1 MSKRLKQFLPY
12 LLLSLLIH
20 FLAVLY
26 FKMPDKNPFA
36 ALQKENPIWIDLKNG
51 KLEIADIAQ
60 PKVEET
66 PLDPHFFGAYDSKVK
81 EEQVAEK
88 QGRGK
93 IADDNKQKVEKKKEI
108 QKQITEKLEKQDK
121 GIVAMKE
128 SKQKPQPSFEEGEP
142 GEAPAD
148 DFYPDFKR
156 GKRTYLNVLRF
167 PDVQYFVRLKRVF
180 KLTFN
185 PLAPL
190 KEAYFANQITRGRI
204 EAVLGVSLDA
214 SGNLAELFIFKSS
227 GIEKYDQ
234 EALRTIKASSPFST
248 PPAKLLENDGLLRMS
263 WTFTVYL

>member
-1 MSKRLKQFLPY
+1 MNRRLKQFLPY
-12 LLLSLLIH
+12 LILSLLIH
-20 FLAVLY
+20 FLALLY
-26 FKMPDKNPFA
+26 FRIPEKNPME
-36 ALQKENPIWIDLKNG
+36 ALQTESPIWIDLKNG
-51 KLEIADIAQ
+51 KMEIADIAQ
-60 PKVEET
+60 PKVEERPT
-66 PLDPHFFGAYDSKVK
+66 DPRFLGAYDSHVK
-81 EEQVAEK
+81 EEQVAK
-88 QGRGK
+88 RQGRGGV
-93 IADDNKQKVEKKKEI
+93 AGENKQKQKVQKEKEVV
-108 QKQITEKLEKQDK
+108 EKLEKFDK
-121 GIVAMKE
+121 GLVAVKE

-190 KEAYFANQITRGRI
+190 KEAYFANQISRGRI
-204 EAVLGVSLDA
+204 ETVLGASLDA
-214 SGNLAELFIFKSS
+214 GGNLAELFIFKSS
-227 GIEKYDQ
+227 GIERYDQ

-248 PPAKLLENDGLLRMS
+248 PPAKLLDKEGLLRMS